1 MSTIG
6 ERIKRIRKIYGHN
19 QVDFSNIIG
28 VSQGTLSE
36 LEQDKYKPALDTIMQ
51 IYNKFNTDI
60 YWLLFGVEQ
69 HNDDKNR
76 FGKTESELILQF
88 RKLNLVDQEEI
99 LDIIQLKLNRY
110 NKVNDII
117 EEKEGSK

>member
-6 ERIKRIRKIYGHN
+6 DRIKRIRKIHEYN
-19 QVDFSNIIG
+19 QVEFSNMIG

-36 LEQDKYKPALDTIMQ
+36 LEQNKYKPALDTIIQ

-69 HNDDKNR
+69 SQHNHDSKR
-76 FGKTESELILQF
+76 FGEIESELILQF
-88 RKLNLVDQEEI
+88 RRLKLDDQDEI
-99 LDIIQLKLNRY
+99 LDIINLKINRY
-110 NKVNDII
+110 NK
-117 EEKEGSK
+117 E

>member
-6 ERIKRIRKIYGHN
+6 ERIKRIRKIYEHN

-36 LEQDKYKPALDTIMQ
+36 LEQDKYKPALDTIIQ
-51 IYNKFNTDI
+51 IHNKFNTDI

-88 RKLNLVDQEEI
+88 RKLKLVDQEEI
-99 LDIIQLKLNRY
+99 LDIIQLKINRY
-110 NKVNDII
+110 NK
-117 EEKEGSK
+117 E